1 MHFISQGPLMAH
13 YCTRTIVTTKSAF
26 IKHELFSFYSINLS
40 HLNNELEQLPQQ
52 APVANQQRERKT
64 SVFVAVT

>member
-26 IKHELFSFYSINLS
+26 IKHELFSINLS